1 MLLHLRTRV
10 AETLAETHHALLA
23 TCGPADI
30 QAGVYPCEAEGVYLY
45 VLVPRTSDHLYNLE
59 VSPDVVVTTH
69 RWQARGKARVL
80 APGTAPEI
88 GPCSRT
94 LTASIEAEWSVLLEI
109 TPTRLQIAAESG
121 GPYVETID
129 IDSES

>member
-10 AETLAETHHALLA
+10 AAIMAKSHLAMLA

-30 QAGVYPCEAEGVYLY
+30 QAGVYPCEADGMRLY
-45 VLVPRTSDHLYNLE
+45 MLVPRTSDHLYNVE
-59 VSPDVVVTTH
+59 ISPDVVVTAH

-80 APGTAPEI
+80 APEAAPRALLLDARE
-88 GPCSRT
+88 
-94 LTASIEAEWSVLLEI
+94 EAQWSVVLEI
-109 TPTRLQIAAESG
+109 VPARLQIAAEND

-129 IDSES
+129 VDGE